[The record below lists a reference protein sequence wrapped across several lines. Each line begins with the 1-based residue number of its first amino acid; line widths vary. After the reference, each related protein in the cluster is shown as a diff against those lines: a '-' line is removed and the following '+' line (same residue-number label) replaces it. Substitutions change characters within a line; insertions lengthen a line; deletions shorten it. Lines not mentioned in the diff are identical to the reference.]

1 MRLLP
6 RTLVS
11 FSAAAI
17 LMTGCSEVQEVTGAV
32 DKAQACLEAT
42 KIVGE
47 MTSKVA
53 SLRDNPE
60 QLEKAL
66 NDSAAK
72 LEDTAAKAGDTTLT
86 EALNGLAGVY
96 QSINITDVNSAVD
109 AAQKA
114 TTETAKYLSD
124 ITAACA

>member
-96 QSINITDVNSAVD
+96 QSIDITDVNSAVD